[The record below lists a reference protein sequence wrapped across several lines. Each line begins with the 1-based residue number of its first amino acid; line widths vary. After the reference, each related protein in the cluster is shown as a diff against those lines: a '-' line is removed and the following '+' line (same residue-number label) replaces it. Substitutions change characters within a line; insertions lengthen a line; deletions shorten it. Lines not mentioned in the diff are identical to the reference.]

1 MTDFFIR
8 QITPEEAGKVI
19 REIGFDESYICVG
32 IKKYGFRLY
41 KICNLTCAQATIVK
55 QVALSA
61 GADAAVHREVLVCGV
76 EKSDLLIGATVAQLE
91 TICTKLLK
99 QPFGLKELAHQ
110 LREKLSLTFPPA
122 LTIRCKTFDWMA
134 KTYIM
139 GILNLTPD
147 SFSDGG
153 KYLDP
158 DVALEH
164 AKKMIDDGADII
176 DIGGESTKPF
186 SQEVMPAEEMRRIL
200 PIIEKIRAYNDE
212 IPISIDT
219 RHSETAKKAIET
231 GADIINDVSGLDWD
245 EKMAATTAEL
255 GVPVVIM
262 HSLGSPDVM
271 QQDPTYS
278 ENVVDAVYKDL
289 YAKTQKALSAGIK
302 PENIIIDPGIGFG
315 KAFEHNIELIK
326 RIEEFKT
333 LGYPILIGV
342 SRKSVIAKVLN
353 VPPMEREEAAIAL
366 NSYAASKGANI
377 IRVHDV
383 NSHYKALKVLDCVI
397 RSS

>member
-19 REIGFDESYICVG
+19 SEIGFDESYISAG
-32 IKKYGFRLY
+32 IKKYEFKLY

-76 EKSDLLIGATVAQLE
+76 ESSDLLIGATAAQLE

-99 QPFGLKELAHQ
+99 QPFGLKELARQ
-110 LREKLSLTFPPA
+110 IKEKLSLTFPPS
-122 LTIRCKTFDWMA
+122 LTIREKTFDWAA

-147 SFSDGG
+147 SSSDGG

-158 DVALEH
+158 DIAVEH
-164 AKKMIDDGADII
+164 AKKMIDDEADII

-186 SQEVMPAEEMRRIL
+186 SQEVMPDEEMRRVL
-200 PIIEKIRAYNDE
+200 PIIERIRAYNDK

-219 RHSETAKKAIET
+219 RHSETAKKAVEA
-231 GADIINDVSGLDWD
+231 GVDIINDVSGLDWD
-245 EKMAATTAEL
+245 EKMAATAAEL
-255 GVPVVIM
+255 AVPVVIM

-271 QQDPTYS
+271 QQAPTYS

-289 YAKTQKALSAGIK
+289 YTKTQKALSAGIK

-377 IRVHDV
+377 IRVHEV

-397 RSS
+397 RNF